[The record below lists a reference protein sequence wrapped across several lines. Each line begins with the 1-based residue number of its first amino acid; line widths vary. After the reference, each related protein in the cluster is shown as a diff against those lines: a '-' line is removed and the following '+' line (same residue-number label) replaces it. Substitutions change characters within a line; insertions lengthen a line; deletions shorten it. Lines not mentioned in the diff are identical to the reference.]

1 VQNKIDHSGLA
12 ATVFTVRPVR
22 TVLTSAG
29 TRRRDPVQSDRR
41 DHDVDGQTG
50 QFFFNKNM
58 TIVDLTAVEHIQ
70 WPETSMF
77 LEFE

>member
-1 VQNKIDHSGLA
+1 VTRFS
-12 ATVFTVRPVR
+12 
-22 TVLTSAG
+22 LTAG
-29 TRRRDPVQSDRR
+29 IMTSTG
-41 DHDVDGQTG
+41 GQG
-50 QFFFNKNM
+50 SFFFNKNM